1 MTGFL
6 TALKNHSGLSK
17 RMAFSRAQLERV
29 RQAIAA
35 QTNCSRPEICVY
47 VAGSLGRLETGQIS
61 DLDVFLFSDRPN
73 KKESE
78 RSLTRLEEIV
88 ALSEIVQVN
97 SELKLPAFSGDG
109 EYFKI
114 HEVSHLLSGTGT
126 ATDDSENLFTTR
138 LLLLLE
144 SKCLANDALYASA
157 TEQVVEMY
165 LRDGKGRNDYRP
177 LFLMNDI
184 LRYWRT
190 VCLNYERTRHDTAKP
205 WWKKNLNLKFS
216 RKLTVFS
223 SVLAILIDQVD
234 DCTKFAPLSAM
245 TPMERLAYS
254 LDKLGDDALIDE
266 YSVFLDNYEEFLAA
280 KSHAEL
286 ESVQPGDANH
296 FRNTAQQFDDFLHSV
311 FASDHLDRKL
321 VRYLLI

>member
-1 MTGFL
+1 MTGFR
-6 TALKNHSGLSK
+6 TALKNHTGLSK
-17 RMAFSRAQLERV
+17 RMAFSLVQLERV

-35 QTNCSRPEICVY
+35 QTNCSRPEICVH
-47 VAGSLGRLETGQIS
+47 VTGSLGRLETGQIS
-61 DLDVFLFSDRPN
+61 DLDVFLFADRPS

-97 SELKLPAFSGDG
+97 NELKLPAFSGDG

-144 SKCLANDALYASA
+144 SKCLANDTLYASA
-157 TEQVVEMY
+157 TEQIIEMY

-184 LRYWRT
+184 LRY
-190 VCLNYERTRHDTAKP
+190 
-205 WWKKNLNLKFS
+205 
-216 RKLTVFS
+216 
-223 SVLAILIDQVD
+223 
-234 DCTKFAPLSAM
+234 
-245 TPMERLAYS
+245 
-254 LDKLGDDALIDE
+254 
-266 YSVFLDNYEEFLAA
+266 
-280 KSHAEL
+280 
-286 ESVQPGDANH
+286 
-296 FRNTAQQFDDFLHSV
+296 
-311 FASDHLDRKL
+311 
-321 VRYLLI
+321 